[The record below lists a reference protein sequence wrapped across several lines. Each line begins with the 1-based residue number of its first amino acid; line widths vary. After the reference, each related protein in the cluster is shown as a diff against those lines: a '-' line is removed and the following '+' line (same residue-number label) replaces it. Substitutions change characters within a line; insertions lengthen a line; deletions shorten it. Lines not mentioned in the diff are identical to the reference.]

1 MLKTVSIVLMVA
13 MGLVACDGAEQ
24 KQSNEQKVNV
34 SETAS
39 QTEQPKPIGTSKT
52 LCDTV
57 NVEQWS
63 GFDEAEEEPKCQ
75 VIQAYQLSSYHCDI
89 SKKAFGF
96 EQDAAFIESGE
107 HRIFAYSNDEIC
119 RKALDVHNSNAP

>member
-39 QTEQPKPIGTSKT
+39 QTERTLYGCNQQGCLFIAAHANKPAT
-52 LCDTV
+52 L
-57 NVEQWS
+57 QGKS
-63 GFDEAEEEPKCQ
+63 
-75 VIQAYQLSSYHCDI
+75 
-89 SKKAFGF
+89 
-96 EQDAAFIESGE
+96 
-107 HRIFAYSNDEIC
+107 
-119 RKALDVHNSNAP
+119 